1 MKSVHEALQVI
12 ARAAGLPSLDLN
24 ADGFAEIVLGG
35 NLLSLYF
42 YHADE
47 SQIEISA
54 RIVGLEGAMD
64 DALAVQLLTENGQ
77 RDLGRFSVLEDGGVV
92 LGHRI
97 ELGFETPAS
106 LIDTLN
112 RFTREALTLERDGA
126 TALRARAEQ
135 HRAPADLP
143 TEAFL
148 RL

>member
-1 MKSVHEALQVI
+1 MKSVHESLQVI

-35 NLLSLYF
+35 DLLSLYL
-42 YHADE
+42 YQVDE
-47 SQIEISA
+47 SQLEISA
-54 RIVGLEGAMD
+54 RIVAFDGTME

-97 ELGFETPAS
+97 ELGFETAAS

-112 RFTREALTLERDGA
+112 RFTREALMLERDGA

-135 HRAPADLP
+135 HRAPAILP
-143 TEAFL
+143 GEAFL